1 VNERPVSASLGLPLV
16 LATGN
21 TDKARELCELL
32 SDALDSVLVTIAVT
46 VRDRPVGF
54 VVERPEQFT
63 TTLERLV
70 RLDEAPDV
78 EEVGSTLEE
87 NARIKARGVGDALG
101 LLAVADDTGLEIDA
115 LDGAPGVRAARYA
128 GDNATYADNV
138 AKALA
143 ELEGVPPLRRTARF
157 ATVVLARTPRG
168 EELVVRGEIE
178 GLIAT
183 EPRGTNGFGYDSIFE
198 PIEGDGRTF
207 AEMTADEKHALSHRG
222 RALRA
227 LVARL
232 KDSEEQR

>member
-1 VNERPVSASLGLPLV
+1 VNESLGLPLV

-46 VRDRPVGF
+46 VADQPIGF
-54 VVERPEQFT
+54 VVERPEHFT

-70 RLDEAPDV
+70 QLDEAPDV
-78 EEVGSTLEE
+78 EETGSTLEE

-115 LDGAPGVRAARYA
+115 LDGAPGVHAARYA
-128 GDNATYADNV
+128 GEHATYADNV
-138 AKALA
+138 AKVLDALDGLA
-143 ELEGVPPLRRTARF
+143 PLRRTARF
-157 ATVVLARTPRG
+157 ATVVVARTPG
-168 EELVVRGEIE
+168 GDELVVRGEVE

-183 EPRGTNGFGYDSIFE
+183 EPRGTGGFGYDSVFE

-207 AEMTADEKHALSHRG
+207 AEMSAAEKHALSHRG

-232 KDSEEQR
+232 KDSEEHR

>member
-1 VNERPVSASLGLPLV
+1 VNEPFGLPLV

-46 VRDRPVGF
+46 VADRPIGF
-54 VVERPEQFT
+54 VVERPEHFT
-63 TTLERLV
+63 TTLEQLV
-70 RLDEAPDV
+70 QLDEAPDV
-78 EEVGSTLEE
+78 EETGSTLEE

-101 LLAVADDTGLEIDA
+101 LFAVADDTGLEIDA
-115 LDGAPGVRAARYA
+115 LDGAPGVHAARYA
-128 GDNATYADNV
+128 GEQATYADNV
-138 AKALA
+138 GKVLDALDGLA
-143 ELEGVPPLRRTARF
+143 PLRRTARF
-157 ATVVLARTPRG
+157 ATVVVARTPAG
-168 EELVVRGEIE
+168 DELVVRGEVE

-183 EPRGTNGFGYDSIFE
+183 EPRGTGGFGYDSVFE

-207 AEMTADEKHALSHRG
+207 AEMSAEEKHALSHRG

-232 KDSEEQR
+232 KDSEEHR